1 MKLKNAGENYIS
13 PKEFT
18 EQLKEYYDLS
28 DAAEKFVETDEST
41 EARLARRKA
50 KKALDICGIAI
61 YKLVCGLA
69 ANGSFSGYTW
79 KDEMVGD
86 ALIKCNKA
94 LIGKKFKFER
104 KYNPFSYY
112 NMIAWHE
119 FVHRIKVEKKKL
131 ETVAKFKSEHYYDIK
146 DEDDTMYVKPMFMED
161 FGDFYNE
168 ENELKSQLEDD

>member
-1 MKLKNAGENYIS
+1 M
-13 PKEFT
+13 
-18 EQLKEYYDLS
+18 
-28 DAAEKFVETDEST
+28 
-41 EARLARRKA
+41 ARRKA
-50 KKALDICGIAI
+50 KKALDTCGIAI

-69 ANGSFSGYTW
+69 ANGKFSGYTW

-131 ETVAKFKSEHYYDIK
+131 ETVAKFKSEHYYDVK

-161 FGDFYNE
+161 FDDFYNE